1 MRRTLAKPVGRIGL
15 LILAVLIILS
25 GLGAYTQ
32 VTAFSYADLLAALRA
47 RGAVV
52 REHGAASTLTFQGAG
67 HGLLVNGADVTTYEY
82 GTALA
87 AQVDASRVSS
97 DGATFRGGVGPFGG
111 RAVTVDWIAPPHHYH
126 RDRVIV
132 SYIGEDRAITTL
144 LTGILGPQF
153 AGGGIPQVGVSA
165 FWLMD
170 RLRAAGATVEVTQHM
185 PGSAVIYGTQPTTD
199 AYLLRINDAVIATFT
214 FADATS
220 AAAYAT
226 HLHGG
231 DYDGIIVDYA
241 APPHFYRSGQL
252 IVTYVGTDARI
263 MQLLAAVLGPP
274 FTEGHF

>member
-1 MRRTLAKPVGRIGL
+1 M
-15 LILAVLIILS
+15 LILVVLVIGC
-25 GLGAYTQ
+25 GLVAYTQ

-47 RGAVV
+47 QGAAVQ
-52 REHGAASTLTFQGAG
+52 EHGTASALTFQGAG
-67 HGLLVNGADVTTYEY
+67 HGLLVNGADVAAYAY

-87 AQVDASRVSS
+87 AQYDSSRVSS

-111 RAVTVDWIAPPHHYH
+111 RAVTIDWIAPPHHF
-126 RDRVIV
+126 RRGRVIV
-132 SYIGEDRAITTL
+132 SYIGDDSAITTL

-153 AGGGIPQVGVSA
+153 AGGGVPVGSGA
-165 FWLMD
+165 YWLMD
-170 RLRAAGATVEVTQHM
+170 RLRASGAMVEVTRHL
-185 PGSAVIYGTQPTTD
+185 PGSAAIYGTQPTTD
-199 AYLLRINDAVIATFT
+199 AYLLRVNGAVIATYT

-252 IVTYVGTDARI
+252 IVAYVGTDGPTL
-263 MQLLAAVLGPP
+263 QLLALVLGPP